1 MLTFNKT
8 INVNGVSTIDIDG
21 KQIQAAYMNASIN
34 VNGAFNSNHS
44 IQNKGIFEAHKD
56 EVLEDFATF
65 DDYVYEIAKEADM
78 KAELDTAAGGGK
90 DAKTILQN

>member
-8 INVNGVSTIDIDG
+8 INVNGVSTIDING

-44 IQNKGIFEAHKD
+44 IQNKEIFEEYKE
-56 EVLEDFATF
+56 EVLEDFSAF
-65 DDYVYEIAKEADM
+65 DSYVYEIAKRSNM
-78 KAELDTAAGGGK
+78 KAELDTAAGGEK